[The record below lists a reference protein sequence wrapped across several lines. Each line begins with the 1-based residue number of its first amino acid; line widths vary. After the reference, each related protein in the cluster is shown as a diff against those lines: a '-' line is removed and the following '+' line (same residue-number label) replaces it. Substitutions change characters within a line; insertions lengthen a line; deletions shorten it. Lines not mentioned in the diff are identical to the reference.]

1 MKKSIIVVGMAAAL
15 LMLVASCK
23 KDNSTSKV
31 VLRAGIVDS
40 PSKTY
45 VDVSGPFTS
54 WDENDH
60 IMVNGNEMYVSER
73 HETPYGT
80 GQIGYHTADFTC
92 NNWKGHLPD
101 GTIQLYAISP
111 AAEQVQNNDG
121 TWKSKISL
129 PATQQYIE
137 NGFMDDL
144 PMAVSNMG
152 TVLNF
157 QNLTCVFGVPV
168 RTESN
173 GLIIRKVELTC
184 ADSQYPLVAQAWWP
198 HWGEESL
205 DLDQVEIIS
214 GDSRTITLDC
224 GDGVVIPTDT
234 KGIEFYFASFPVL
247 PKDSELDINFYV
259 NKNNAEPV
267 ATIHKILS
275 GKTEPNSIYDL
286 VESPTPN
293 NRTPWTINPDR

>member
-23 KDNSTSKV
+23 KENSTSKV

-45 VDVSGPFTS
+45 VDIAGPFTS

-60 IMVNGNEMYVSER
+60 IMVNGNEMYISER
-73 HETPYGT
+73 HATPYGT
-80 GQIGYHTADFTC
+80 GQTGYHTADFTC

-168 RTESN
+168 RTDVEN
-173 GLIIRKVELTC
+173 GLTITKVELTC
-184 ADSQYPLVAQAWWP
+184 TNSEYPLVAQAWWP
-198 HWGEESL
+198 HWGQESL
-205 DLDQVEIIS
+205 DLGKIEII
-214 GDSRTITLDC
+214 GNASRTITLDC
-224 GDGVVIPTDT
+224 GDGVLVPKTDE
-234 KGIEFYFASFPVL
+234 GIEFFFAAFPVL
-247 PKDSELDINFYV
+247 PKDSKLNISFYQG
-259 NKNNAEPV
+259 ESLV
-267 ATIHKILS
+267 ATIQKTLS
-275 GKTEPNSIYDL
+275 GKTEPNMIYDL
-286 VESPTPN
+286 VESPDNN
-293 NRTPWTINPDR
+293 NRTPWTINPTR

>member
-1 MKKSIIVVGMAAAL
+1 MAAVL

-23 KDNSTSKV
+23 KENSSKV

-45 VDVSGPFTS
+45 VNIAGPWTS
-54 WDENDH
+54 WKDTDH
-60 IMVNGNEMYVSER
+60 IMVNGNEMYLTNKYEGRPGVFD
-73 HETPYGT
+73 H
-80 GQIGYHTADFTC
+80 ADFTC
-92 NNWKGHLPD
+92 DNWKGHVPD

-129 PATQQYIE
+129 PATQSYIE

-144 PMAVSNMG
+144 PMAVSNAG
-152 TVLNF
+152 EAVNF
-157 QNLTCVFGVPV
+157 QNLTCIFGVPV

-173 GLIIRKVELTC
+173 GLIIRKVELAC
-184 ADSQYPLVAQAWWP
+184 AGSQYPLVAQAWWP
-198 HWGEESL
+198 HWGQESL

-214 GDSRTITLDC
+214 GASRTITLDC

-234 KGIEFYFASFPVL
+234 KGIEFFFASFPVL

-259 NKNNAEPV
+259 NKNDAEPV